1 MYKGLSVSMVIPAYN
16 EEKLIEDTLLAVP
29 PFIDRIYVV
38 DDGSTDATS
47 DIVKEFMHR
56 DNRVELVQHE
66 NNRGPGAAIVTGY
79 KKAVGDGYDAAAVI
93 GGDNQMGMEYLSDF
107 LEPFV
112 DDEAD
117 YVKGNRFL
125 KGKPKNMPFN
135 RLFGNTCLSIMT
147 KIASGYGY
155 IFDTQDGYTAISRKA
170 IEKVDWSNAWEGY
183 GYVSDFLIRFNVYGL
198 RVKDIYRREVYLPG
212 VKQSQIEIKRYIFVV
227 GPMIVRGFF
236 WRIKEKYF
244 KRRKNKN
251 DFIE

>member
-16 EEKLIEDTLLAVP
+16 EEKLIEDTLLSVP

-56 DNRVELVQHE
+56 DNGVELVQHE

-79 KKAVGDGYDAAAVI
+79 KKAVGDGYDAAVVI
-93 GGDNQMGMEYLSDF
+93 GGDNQMGMEYLHDF

-112 DDEAD
+112 NDEAD

-125 KGKPKNMPFN
+125 KGKPKNMPFT
-135 RLFGNTCLSIMT
+135 RLFGNTCLTIMT
-147 KIASGYGY
+147 KIASGYWHVG
-155 IFDTQDGYTAISRKA
+155 DTQDGYTAISRKA

-198 RVKDIYRREVYLPG
+198 RVKDVYRREVYLPG
-212 VKQSQIEIKRYIFVV
+212 VKQSKIKIKRYIVVV
-227 GPMIVRGFF
+227 GPMIMKGFF
-236 WRIKEKYF
+236 WRIKEKYL